1 MFGPMILT
9 EAEGACQILRTRPKT
24 RASTPATY
32 LERVNLAIDHAVA
45 NLDAPLRL
53 RDIARAA
60 RLSPFHFHR
69 VFQMIAGETIAD
81 FVKRQR
87 LDKALYL
94 MSQPRRSTLTTVALA
109 CGFSS
114 SSDFSRCFK
123 QRFGASPSAFNI
135 NAWREAH
142 RAELEA
148 LVDQSVKSHHLSRLP
163 KLPIAANPDGFKVAI
178 RELPARTVAY
188 VRARNPYKGGVG
200 DSVVQAIERLTTWAE
215 RNALADGQWLGY
227 QWEHPEITPLEQ
239 CVYHAAVVVP
249 PERISAKGQ
258 GALQAWN
265 GEVGKFRFPPMLVA
279 QIEMRGGID
288 LELRL
293 FQWFYG
299 VWLPT
304 SGYVPDDHPSFE
316 AFIGHP
322 LAHGK
327 EHFDL
332 HAQLPVKRG

>member
-1 MFGPMILT
+1 M
-9 EAEGACQILRTRPKT
+9 
-24 RASTPATY
+24 
-32 LERVNLAIDHAVA
+32 NLAIDHVVA
-45 NLDAPLRL
+45 NLDSPLRL
-53 RDIARAA
+53 RDVSRAA
-60 RLSPFHFHR
+60 QLSSFHFHR
-69 VFQMIAGETIAD
+69 VFQMIVGETIAD

-94 MSQPRRSTLTTVALA
+94 MSQSRRSTLTTIALA

-123 QRFGASPSAFNI
+123 QRFGASPSAFDI
-135 NAWREAH
+135 KAWREAH
-142 RAELEA
+142 RADLET
-148 LVDQSVKSHHLSRLP
+148 LVAESVENHHVKSLPRLP
-163 KLPIAANPDGFKVAI
+163 MSANPDGFKVTI
-178 RELPARTVAY
+178 RDLPSRTVAY

-200 DSVVQAIERLTTWAE
+200 DSVVQAIDRLTKWAE
-215 RNALADGQWLGY
+215 RNALADGQWLGF

-249 PERISAKGQ
+249 PDRMTAKGSA
-258 GALQAWN
+258 ALEGWR
-265 GEVGKFRFPPMLVA
+265 GEVGRFRFPPMVVA

-299 VWLPT
+299 VWLPK

-322 LAHGK
+322 FAHGK
-327 EHFDL
+327 EHFEL
-332 HAQLPVKRG
+332 YAQLPVRKV